1 MVLISC
7 YTKVMLYAEKWCKQG
22 WITAGMEK
30 GKGMDP
36 GKQGRMN
43 FLPNDANALDKD
55 DELMTLRIA
64 FRYICSKYFPACVM
78 RMESED
84 KGV

>member
-7 YTKVMLYAEKWCKQG
+7 VTEVKLYAKKWCKQG

-30 GKGMDP
+30 GNGFDP
-36 GKQGRMN
+36 TKQGRMN
-43 FLPNDANALDKD
+43 FLPTDAHALEKD
-55 DELMTLRIA
+55 DKLMTLRIA
-64 FRYICSKYFPACVM
+64 FRHLCSKYFPGCVM
-78 RMESED
+78 RMETED